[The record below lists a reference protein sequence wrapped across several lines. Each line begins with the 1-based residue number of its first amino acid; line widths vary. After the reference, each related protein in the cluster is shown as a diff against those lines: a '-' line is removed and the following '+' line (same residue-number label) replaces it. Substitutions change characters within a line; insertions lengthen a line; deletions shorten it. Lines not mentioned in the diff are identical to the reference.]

1 MRKDKEFIFKLRRE
15 GKSYRDIQQATG
27 VSRGTLGEWF
37 KDEEWSK
44 HLTSKHSILSI
55 ERSKDQMIK
64 MNMVRK
70 LKLQYQY
77 ALVEKEAEKEYETYK
92 YETLFWAGLMLYAGE
107 GDKRSKHQIRVSNCE
122 AYIHRIF
129 VSFICKY
136 LDFSREGFRY
146 SLLIYPDNNPEE
158 CVTAWAK
165 EIVAPEE
172 LFYKPHV
179 IQGKEAVKRLQYG
192 TCISIISST
201 AQKKKLL
208 KWLSLAQNEKFEDA
222 VMVQG

>member
-27 VSRGTLGEWF
+27 VSRGTLCEWF
-37 KDEEWSK
+37 KGEEWSK
-44 HLTSKHSILSI
+44 HLSTKHSQQTIALSK
-55 ERSKDQMIK
+55 ERMIH

-92 YETLFWAGLMLYAGE
+92 KEPLFWAGLMLYAGE

-122 AYIHRIF
+122 SYIHRIF
-129 VSFICKY
+129 VEFVCKY
-136 LDFSREGFRY
+136 LDFLKEGLRY
-146 SLLIYPDNNPEE
+146 SLIIYPDNDPDE
-158 CVTAWAK
+158 CVTAWSK
-165 EIVAPEE
+165 ELDVPED
-172 LFYKPHV
+172 LFYKSHV
-179 IQGKEAVKRLQYG
+179 IQGKEPIKRLQYG

-208 KWLSLAQNEKFEDA
+208 KWLSLAENEKF
-222 VMVQG
+222 

>member
-15 GKSYRDIQQATG
+15 GKSYRSIQQATG
-27 VSRGTLGEWF
+27 VSRGTLGKWF
-37 KDEEWSK
+37 ESEDWSR
-44 HLTSKHSILSI
+44 HITTRHNLQSI
-55 ERSKDQMIK
+55 ERSKSHMIR

-70 LKLQYQY
+70 LKLQYEY

-92 YETLFWAGLMLYAGE
+92 HENLFWAGLMLYAGE

-122 AYIHRIF
+122 PYVHRIF
-129 VSFICKY
+129 VDFASKY
-136 LDFSREGFRY
+136 LDFSKESFRY
-146 SLLIYPDNNPEE
+146 SLIIYPDNNPEE
-158 CVTAWAK
+158 CVKAWSK
-165 EIVAPEE
+165 DLIVSEL

-179 IQGKEAVKRLQYG
+179 IQGKEATKRLQYG

-208 KWLSLAQNEKFEDA
+208 KWLSLAQNEQFENA
-222 VMVQG
+222 VIV

>member
-27 VSRGTLGEWF
+27 VSRGTLCEWF
-37 KDEEWSK
+37 KHEDWSR
-44 HLTSKHSILSI
+44 HLSVKHSIQGI
-55 ERSKDQMIK
+55 QRSKDRMIK
-64 MNMVRK
+64 MNMVRN

-92 YETLFWAGLMLYAGE
+92 HETLFWAGLMLYAGE
-107 GDKRSKHQIRVSNCE
+107 GDKKSKHQIRVSNCE

-129 VSFICKY
+129 VNFACKY
-136 LDFSREGFRY
+136 LDFSKEGFHY
-146 SLLIYPDNNPEE
+146 SLIIYPDNNPKE
-158 CVTAWAK
+158 CVTAWSK
-165 EIVAPEE
+165 ELGVSEG
-172 LFYKPHV
+172 LFYKPNV
-179 IQGKEAVKRLQYG
+179 IQGKESTKRLQYG

-208 KWLSLAQNEKFEDA
+208 KWLSLAENENFNNA
-222 VMVQG
+222 VIV